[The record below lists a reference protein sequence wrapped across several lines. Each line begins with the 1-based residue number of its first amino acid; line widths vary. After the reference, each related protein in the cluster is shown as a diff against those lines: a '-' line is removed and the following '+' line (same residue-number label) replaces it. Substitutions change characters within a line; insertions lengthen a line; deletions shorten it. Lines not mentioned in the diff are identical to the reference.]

1 GDSRAARREIA
12 EVERV
17 TREAL
22 AQVRSAVTG
31 IRAASVAAEL
41 ASARLLLESAGVMF
55 EYSPPAAELPVELQT
70 VLALSLREAV
80 TNIQRHARATRA
92 EVSVELERGRAILRV
107 RDNGRG
113 GIGAHGNGLSG
124 MRERIE
130 ALNGTLSIRSERGHG
145 TELEITL
152 PVPLADTAPLQK
164 AQDTPREPIA
174 RETPALRHA

>member
-1 GDSRAARREIA
+1 
-12 EVERV
+12 
-17 TREAL
+17 
-22 AQVRSAVTG
+22 
-31 IRAASVAAEL
+31 
-41 ASARLLLESAGVMF
+41 
-55 EYSPPAAELPVELQT
+55 
-70 VLALSLREAV
+70 
-80 TNIQRHARATRA
+80 
-92 EVSVELERGRAILRV
+92 LRV